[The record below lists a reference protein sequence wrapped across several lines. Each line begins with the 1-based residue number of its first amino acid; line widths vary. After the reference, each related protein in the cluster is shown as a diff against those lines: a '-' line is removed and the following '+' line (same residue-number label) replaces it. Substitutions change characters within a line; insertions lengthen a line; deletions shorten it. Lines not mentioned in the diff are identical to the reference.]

1 MVGPLTRFPT
11 FREGPSMA
19 RKKATKKPKAAQR
32 KITVGSYSRSFN
44 AAKLPPRGQKGRFR
58 KRGPAQTKLF

>member
-1 MVGPLTRFPT
+1 
-11 FREGPSMA
+11 MA